1 MSGSGIYIL
10 FLGFIT
16 AFIVVIFSMP
26 SLIKVAKL
34 KNLVDTPSEE
44 RKMHRWSIPT
54 LGGVVIFGAIVFSY
68 SLWFPQEY
76 IHIDGMLN
84 NFKYLLACLILL
96 FFVGVKDDII
106 GTAPVKKLIAHIIV
120 GFILVV
126 MADIRILSMH
136 GIFGVNKPLDL
147 WQSYLLSIFVYT
159 VIINAIN
166 LIDGLDGLA
175 GLISFLAS
183 FCFGVL
189 FYFSGNIPLSLL
201 SMVLCG
207 TMLGFIIFNFSPARV
222 FMGDAGS
229 LSIGAIF
236 CVLSINCINENFN
249 LSPRWVEGLNKAVLT
264 MSIMVYPLIDTLRV
278 FIMRVIKGKSP
289 LKADKKHIHHYLE
302 RTGIGHAK
310 ISLILFFF
318 SLLVILFQVFLEI
331 TLSIS
336 SPTLLLLIQ
345 ISFACSLIFVIYI
358 SIRHLMKNKT

>member
-1 MSGSGIYIL
+1 M
-10 FLGFIT
+10 
-16 AFIVVIFSMP
+16 
-26 SLIKVAKL
+26 
-34 KNLVDTPSEE
+34 
-44 RKMHRWSIPT
+44 
-54 LGGVVIFGAIVFSY
+54 
-68 SLWFPQEY
+68 
-76 IHIDGMLN
+76 
-84 NFKYLLACLILL
+84 
-96 FFVGVKDDII
+96 GVKDDII

-229 LSIGAIF
+229 QSLGATLAVTSILLKQEFVLAVAGGLFVIEAIS
-236 CVLSINCINENFN
+236 VMIQ
-249 LSPRWVEGLNKAVLT
+249 
-264 MSIMVYPLIDTLRV
+264 V
-278 FIMRVIKGKSP
+278 FYFKTTKGKRFFLMAP
-289 LKADKKHIHHYLE
+289 LHHHFEKAGLSEQKVVI
-302 RTGIGHAK
+302 RFWIV
-310 ISLILFFF
+310 SFLFCLLAL
-318 SLLVILFQVFLEI
+318 SLLK
-331 TLSIS
+331 
-336 SPTLLLLIQ
+336 
-345 ISFACSLIFVIYI
+345 
-358 SIRHLMKNKT
+358 IR